1 MSDWGPV
8 EEICDKISN
17 YEEIATSLTWSMDI
31 YANSYNSL
39 IDTGA
44 TVSIIQPGVYES
56 IPTKFR
62 PPLNQY
68 TTCLKVANGQN
79 IKTYGKVEIP
89 ITLINGKK
97 LIHSFV
103 VAETDVPVII
113 GLDFLLD
120 KVQSMNFEK
129 GTLKINGINYKY
141 NINTDIVQTS
151 NVYIAQ
157 DTVIPAG
164 MEVLIH
170 GKIKGAR
177 PSDSVLVDSDKSFT
191 DRTGLLVAQVIVTP
205 KRDRVPL
212 RVMNVGTEE
221 IHLKRGLK
229 VGLGHLVI
237 DAEEPIVQD
246 NINSD
251 KESKISDDSVPEH
264 LDNILK
270 DLATKLSP
278 EQLKE
283 AKAFLLKYQ
292 NCFPKSKKDLG
303 YTDVVTHS
311 INTGDN
317 PPIKQA
323 PRRIPLTKK
332 DAAYAEIHKMI
343 ETDVII
349 PSQSPWSSPIVLAMK
364 PDGSI
369 RFCVDYR
376 KLNDITKKDAYPLP
390 RINDTLDL
398 LRGSSW
404 YSTIDL
410 ASGFWQVG
418 LDPDASEKSAFC
430 IPNGLYQFKR
440 MPYGLCNAP
449 ATFQRLMERV
459 LGGLNW
465 EICLLYI
472 DDIIVF
478 STDFPQHVERLGLV
492 MDRIQSAGLKVNPKK
507 CKFFNREVKFLGH
520 IVSPDGRVHLS
531 SFSTIVIVFRL
542 VSEV

>member
-56 IPTKFR
+56 IPTKYR
-62 PPLNQY
+62 PALNHY
-68 TTCLKVANGQN
+68 TTRLKVANGQD
-79 IKTYGKVEIP
+79 IQTYGKVEIP

-103 VAETDVPVII
+103 VAEIDVPVII

-120 KVQSMNFEK
+120 KVQKIDFEK

-151 NVYIAQ
+151 NVYIAH

-164 MEVLIH
+164 MEVMIR
-170 GKIKGAR
+170 GKIKGAK
-177 PSDSVLVDSDKSFT
+177 PGDSVLVDSDKSFT

-205 KRDRVPL
+205 KRDKVPL

-221 IHLKRGLK
+221 IHLKRGIK

-237 DAEEPIVQD
+237 DAEEPIKQD
-246 NINSD
+246 NIESD
-251 KESKISDDSVPEH
+251 NESKISDDRVPEH
-264 LDNILK
+264 LDNVIK
-270 DLATKLSP
+270 DLETKLNP

-292 NCFPKSKKDLG
+292 NCFPKSKTDLG
-303 YTDVVTHS
+303 FTDVITHS
-311 INTGDN
+311 INTGDKS
-317 PPIKQA
+317 PIKQA

-343 ETDVII
+343 EAFNIALFVIFTAR
-349 PSQSPWSSPIVLAMK
+349 S
-364 PDGSI
+364 
-369 RFCVDYR
+369 
-376 KLNDITKKDAYPLP
+376 
-390 RINDTLDL
+390 
-398 LRGSSW
+398 
-404 YSTIDL
+404 
-410 ASGFWQVG
+410 
-418 LDPDASEKSAFC
+418 
-430 IPNGLYQFKR
+430 
-440 MPYGLCNAP
+440 
-449 ATFQRLMERV
+449 
-459 LGGLNW
+459 
-465 EICLLYI
+465 
-472 DDIIVF
+472 
-478 STDFPQHVERLGLV
+478 
-492 MDRIQSAGLKVNPKK
+492 
-507 CKFFNREVKFLGH
+507 
-520 IVSPDGRVHLS
+520 
-531 SFSTIVIVFRL
+531 L
-542 VSEV
+542 VSST